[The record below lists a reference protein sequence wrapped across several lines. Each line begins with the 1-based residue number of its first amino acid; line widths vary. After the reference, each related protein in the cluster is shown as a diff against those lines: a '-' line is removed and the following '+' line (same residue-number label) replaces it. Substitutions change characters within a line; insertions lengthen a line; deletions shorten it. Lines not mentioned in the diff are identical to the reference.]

1 MVQELF
7 DIHKFDSY
15 KDDNRREVK
24 SAEGGL
30 PSNLWDTY
38 SAMANTEGGIIIL
51 GAEQISDREFK
62 PYNLAN
68 SEKMIQNLWNIL
80 NDAKKV
86 SKNIL
91 HENDIKIVLLP
102 SGEKIISITVPQ
114 AMRCDK
120 PIFINNQLFGGT
132 YKRYNEGDYRCPDDI
147 VKQMLAEQ
155 VSETMDDTI
164 MSGYG
169 FDDIDMPTFND
180 YRQRFSYNKPDHP
193 FLTMPPVEFLRQI
206 GGYKIDRNNGQTGLT
221 LAGLLMFGKLRDIL
235 DNVPNYV
242 VDYQE
247 RPRAVTEMRWIDR
260 VTTDF
265 TWAGNLFS
273 FYQIV
278 IKKLFADLKIPFQ
291 LENATT
297 RIDDTPVHKAIRE
310 ALINTLIHAD
320 YRARCSVLVVKRPDL
335 FGFRNPAH
343 SVCRKWMHYE
353 AESATAV
360 IVIYRRCSN

>member
-1 MVQELF
+1 MSKTDSF
-7 DIHKFDSY
+7 DFETLVETNDVEMKKAAGRDGKGTIPDSMW
-15 KDDNRREVK
+15 E
-24 SAEGGL
+24 
-30 PSNLWDTY
+30 TY

-114 AMRCDK
+114 ATRCDK

-193 FLTMPPVEFLRQI
+193 FLTMSPLEFLRQI
-206 GGYKIDRNNGQTGLT
+206 GGYKIDRNKG
-221 LAGLLMFGKLRDIL
+221 
-235 DNVPNYV
+235 
-242 VDYQE
+242 
-247 RPRAVTEMRWIDR
+247 
-260 VTTDF
+260 
-265 TWAGNLFS
+265 
-273 FYQIV
+273 
-278 IKKLFADLKIPFQ
+278 
-291 LENATT
+291 
-297 RIDDTPVHKAIRE
+297 
-310 ALINTLIHAD
+310 
-320 YRARCSVLVVKRPDL
+320 
-335 FGFRNPAH
+335 
-343 SVCRKWMHYE
+343 
-353 AESATAV
+353 
-360 IVIYRRCSN
+360 